1 MPSKP
6 DFAEFYKRH
15 FEAVY
20 RICYI
25 FMQNATDAEDCTED
39 VFVKAMSAEFN
50 DEKHERAWLTVTA
63 KNLCRDRLK
72 HWWRKKTEPIDDYA
86 ETLSG
91 GEDHYDETLEAVMSL
106 PVKYKDV
113 VYLYYYEGYPT
124 EDIAKLLKKP
134 ASTIR
139 NYLSEARKKLK
150 EALGGDFE

>member
-25 FMQNATDAEDCTED
+25 FMQNAADAEDCTED

-50 DEKHERAWLTVTA
+50 DEKPARAWLTVTA

-91 GEDHYDETLEAVMSL
+91 GTDKDDMISL
-106 PVKYKDV
+106 IKHF
-113 VYLYYYEGYPT
+113 T
-124 EDIAKLLKKP
+124 SQAQ
-134 ASTIR
+134 
-139 NYLSEARKKLK
+139 
-150 EALGGDFE
+150 